1 MQGLGTGFCRERDK
15 AVARQAVK
23 KEPGPDGCVEEKG
36 LHPGAF
42 CGDFAVRAHYLE
54 REKSAA
60 AFAL

>member
-1 MQGLGTGFCRERDK
+1 M

-23 KEPGPDGCVEEKG
+23 KDPGPDGCVEEKG